1 MSRPKTTAQSN
12 AGSNIPVVVPAWMR
26 RVCVIARWHCVVGA
40 LVFAFSPQ
48 AVLAQ
53 TLRTWN
59 GGGSDNNWNTAANWT
74 TGTAPVATNSLVFS
88 GATRVTS
95 TNNLTANTTFDSL
108 TLTQAGFT
116 LAGNALQ
123 LSSSGTDIS
132 SSGAGT
138 NQIRFA
144 TSASTGDL
152 TISVGS
158 GNNLSFQNG
167 GNIGGS
173 GGLMKIGTGT
183 LTLSGSNSYSGVTTI
198 SAGVLSLNS
207 ATALAG
213 GGNVTF
219 AGGTMQYTTSG
230 LGIDVS
236 GRIVSSTAAINVF
249 FDSGVTGTT
258 TWANSI
264 ASSNTNGLTK
274 SGAGGTLILSASNG
288 FSGNV
293 LMSATNTGAQSTFLV
308 VNHASALGSGTS
320 VTVNKGALVIGSG
333 ITTGSGKTLSVG
345 SAGGASL
352 TGGLTVFS
360 GTGTW
365 AGAVTLSG
373 APRIGYENDSS
384 LVIAGAVGGSAGFT
398 VSGQGNDTNI
408 SDGNGSVLLQSVST
422 YTGITSIVRGRLRI
436 GVADTLPTTTTLD
449 VLNSAV
455 ASANK
460 AATFDLNG
468 FNQTV
473 AGLTSTG
480 NNGATSGTAGY
491 ANGYVTNSAG
501 GAVKTFTVNQATS
514 GTYAGLVTGNLAF
527 TKTGAG
533 NLTLVPVFVTTNG
546 ANTFVSGTNTFTGD
560 TRVNGGTL
568 TLSTAVGST
577 SLALAGSTFDSDGA
591 GTLSFG
597 TMTAVTFGGL
607 KGAGGLALQNGS
619 SAAVALTV
627 GANNASTTYAGALSG
642 AGSLVK
648 VGSGTTTLG
657 GVNTYAGT
665 TAVNVGTLLVNGQ
678 LGGGA
683 VSVTPEATLGG
694 SGVIGGA
701 VTVDGLLS
709 PGNSPGDLSVASLVL
724 NASSTVLM
732 EIDGPTAGTQYDQ
745 VSILSAGSIA
755 YDGALQLNLSQA
767 FSDNTTF
774 NLFEGFGTSFSG
786 NFATVTSVGSAYN
799 GLTFTRV
806 NNLWTSTSTG
816 GGQSMEFNQA
826 TGQLVIVP
834 EPGAIALAGVGVA
847 AAAWV
852 SRIRAAGRR
861 RATS

>member
-274 SGAGGTLILSASNG
+274 SGSGGTLILSASNG

-293 LMSATNTGAQSTFLV
+293 LISATNTGAQSTFLV
-308 VNHASALGSGTS
+308 ANHASALGSGTS

-365 AGAVTLSG
+365 AGAVTLTG

-384 LVIAGAVGGSAGFT
+384 LVIAGAVSGSAGFT

-408 SDGNGSVLLQSVST
+408 NDGNGSVLLQSVST

-449 VLNSAV
+449 VLNAAV

-514 GTYAGLVTGNLAF
+514 GTYAGLITGNLAF
-527 TKTGAG
+527 TKTNAG
-533 NLTLVPVFVTTNG
+533 NLTLVPLFVTTNG
-546 ANTFVSGTNTFTGD
+546 SNTFVSGTNTFTGD

-683 VSVTPEATLGG
+683 VSVAPGATLGG

>member
-1 MSRPKTTAQSN
+1 MSRPKTSAQSN
-12 AGSNIPVVVPAWMR
+12 AGSNIPAVVPAWMR

-40 LVFAFSPQ
+40 LVFAFAPQ

-74 TGTAPVATNSLVFS
+74 TGTAPVATNGLVFS
-88 GATRVTS
+88 GVTRVTS

-123 LSSSGTDIS
+123 LSSSGTDIA

-144 TSASTGDL
+144 TSASSGDL

-173 GGLMKIGTGT
+173 GGLTKLGSGT
-183 LTLSGSNSYSGVTTI
+183 LTLLGSNSYSGVTTI

-219 AGGTMQYTTSG
+219 AGGTMQYTTQG

-236 GRIVSSTAAINVF
+236 GRIVSSTSAINVF
-249 FDSGVTGTT
+249 FESGLTGTT

-293 LMSATNTGAQSTFLV
+293 LMSATNSGAQSTFLV
-308 VNHASALGSGTS
+308 ANHASALGSGTS

-365 AGAVTLSG
+365 AGAVTLTG

-384 LVIAGAVGGSAGFT
+384 LVIAGAVGGAAGLT

-408 SDGNGSVLLQSVST
+408 NDGNGSLLLQSVST

-449 VLNSAV
+449 VLNSA
-455 ASANK
+455 AANANK

-480 NNGATSGTAGY
+480 NSGATSGTAGY
-491 ANGYVTNSAG
+491 ANAYVTNSAG
-501 GAVKTFTVNQATS
+501 GAAKTFTVNQATS
-514 GTYAGLVTGNLAF
+514 GTYAGLITGNLAF
-527 TKTGAG
+527 TKAGAG
-533 NLTLVPVFVTTNG
+533 NLTLVPVFITTNG

-568 TLSTAVGST
+568 TLSTAVGTT

-597 TMTAVTFGGL
+597 SMTAATFGGL
-607 KGAGGLALQNGS
+607 KGAGG
-619 SAAVALTV
+619 
-627 GANNASTTYAGALSG
+627 NNASTTYAGALSG

-648 VGSGTTTLG
+648 VGSGTTTLS

-678 LGGGA
+678 LGAGA
-683 VSVTPEATLGG
+683 VSVASGATLGG
-694 SGVIGGA
+694 SGTIGGA
-701 VTVDGLLS
+701 VTVTGILS
-709 PGNSPGDLSVASLVL
+709 PGNSPGDMSLASLAL
-724 NASSTVLM
+724 DPSSTVLM
-732 EIDGPTAGTQYDQ
+732 EIDGTTVGTQYDQ

-755 YDGALQLNLSQA
+755 YDGTLQLNLSQT
-767 FSDNTTF
+767 FSDSTTF
-774 NLFEGFGTSFSG
+774 NLFEGFGSSFSG
-786 NFATVTSVGSAYN
+786 NFATITSVGSAYT

-806 NNLWTSTSTG
+806 NNLWTSTSAG
-816 GGQSMEFNQA
+816 SQSLEFNQA

-834 EPGAIALAGVGVA
+834 EPGALALAGLGIA
-847 AAAWV
+847 AAAW
-852 SRIRAAGRR
+852 IRGRR
-861 RATS
+861 K

>member
-1 MSRPKTTAQSN
+1 
-12 AGSNIPVVVPAWMR
+12 
-26 RVCVIARWHCVVGA
+26 
-40 LVFAFSPQ
+40 
-48 AVLAQ
+48 
-53 TLRTWN
+53 
-59 GGGSDNNWNTAANWT
+59 
-74 TGTAPVATNSLVFS
+74 
-88 GATRVTS
+88 VTS

-123 LSSSGTDIS
+123 LSSSGTDIA

-144 TSASTGDL
+144 TSASSGDL

-167 GNIGGS
+167 GSIGGS
-173 GGLMKIGTGT
+173 GGLTKLGSGT
-183 LTLSGSNSYSGVTTI
+183 LTLAGSNSYSGVTTI
-198 SAGVLSLNS
+198 SAGVLSLSS

-219 AGGTMQYTTSG
+219 SGGTMQYTTPG

-236 GRIVSSTAAINVF
+236 GRIVSSTSAINVF
-249 FDSGVTGTT
+249 FDSGVTGTA

-264 ASSNTNGLTK
+264 ASSNTSGLTK

-293 LMSATNTGAQSTFLV
+293 LMTATNSGAQNTFLV
-308 VNHASALGSGTS
+308 ANHASALGSGTS
-320 VTVNKGALVIGSG
+320 VTVSKGALVIGSG
-333 ITTGSGKTLSVG
+333 ITTGSGKTLTVG
-345 SAGGASL
+345 SAGSQSL
-352 TGGLTVFS
+352 NSGGLTVFS

-373 APRIGYENDSS
+373 APRVGYENDSS
-384 LVIAGAVGGSAGFT
+384 LVIAGAVGGAGLT
-398 VSGQGNDTNI
+398 VSGYGNDTNI
-408 SDGNGSVLLQSVST
+408 NDGNGSVLLQSVST
-422 YTGITSIVRGRLRI
+422 YSGITSIIRGRLRI
-436 GVADTLPTTTTLD
+436 GVDDTLPTATTLD
-449 VLNSAV
+449 VLTSAN
-455 ASANK
+455 ASNNK

-480 NNGATSGTAGY
+480 NSGATSGTAGY
-491 ANGYVTNSAG
+491 ANAYVTNSAA
-501 GAVKTFTVNQATS
+501 GAAKTFTVNQATS
-514 GTYAGLVTGNLAF
+514 GTYAGLITGNLAF
-527 TKTGAG
+527 TKAGAG

-568 TLSTAVGST
+568 TLSTALGTT

-597 TMTAVTFGGL
+597 SMTAATFGGL

-665 TAVNVGTLLVNGQ
+665 TAVNVGKLLVSGQ
-678 LGGGA
+678 LGTGA
-683 VSVTPEATLGG
+683 VSVASGATLGG

-732 EIDGPTAGTQYDQ
+732 EIDGTVAGTQYDQ

-755 YDGALQLNLSQA
+755 YDGTLQLNLSQT
-767 FSDNTTF
+767 FSDSTTF
-774 NLFEGFGTSFSG
+774 NLFEGFGSSFSG
-786 NFATVTSVGSAYN
+786 NFATITSVGSAYT

-806 NNLWTSTSTG
+806 NNLWTSTAAGS
-816 GGQSMEFNQA
+816 QSLEFNQA

-834 EPGAIALAGVGVA
+834 EPGALALAGLGIA
-847 AAAWV
+847 AAAW
-852 SRIRAAGRR
+852 IRGRR
-861 RATS
+861 K